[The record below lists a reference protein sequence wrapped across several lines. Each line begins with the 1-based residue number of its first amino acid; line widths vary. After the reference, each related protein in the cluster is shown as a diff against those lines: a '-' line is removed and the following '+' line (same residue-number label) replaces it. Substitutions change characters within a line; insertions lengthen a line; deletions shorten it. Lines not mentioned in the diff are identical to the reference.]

1 MPNKTDASMYTKGG
15 TGEVKMA
22 GVICMVLTE
31 NETMITKNIT
41 LLPISITEGG
51 DIFTN

>member
-1 MPNKTDASMYTKGG
+1 MPNKMDASMYTKVC

-31 NETMITKNIT
+31 NETTKNIT